1 MADPEERTREIAEP
15 RLPQAKDGGVFAGIA
30 TLIRELGTFVGAA
43 GGVVVVIIGV
53 GALGTIA
60 TASLGTVP
68 DGEKAT
74 VAAAAFSVLGT
85 IIGAYFGVRVGSQG
99 KREADEQR
107 NLATAKVERLAA
119 ELSPDQARRAMSE
132 PEFAAITENPPPAG
146 GR

>member
-1 MADPEERTREIAEP
+1 MAEP
-15 RLPQAKDGGVFAGIA
+15 TPPQAKDGGVFAGIA
-30 TLIRELGTFVGAA
+30 MLIRELGTLAGSA
-43 GGVVVVIIGV
+43 GGVIVVIIGL
-53 GALGTIA
+53 GTLGTIA

-85 IIGAYFGVRVGSQG
+85 IIGAYFGVRVGSLG
-99 KREADEQR
+99 KKEADEQR

-119 ELSPDQARRAMSE
+119 ELNPDQAKRAMSE
-132 PEFAAITENPPPAG
+132 PEFAAITEDRPPAG